1 MKRLAGIDAAFLYLE
16 TPSMHSHVV
25 ASIVLDPSTSPE
37 PFDLA
42 RMKQLL
48 DARMHLLAPFRRR
61 LAWVPFNLSH
71 PVWIEDPDFDLDDH
85 VHHTTLPAPGTVEQL
100 ATLVGEIA
108 SRPIDRS
115 RPLWELWYV
124 DGLHGDAGGHVDGD
138 LVALVTKIHH
148 SAIDG
153 VTGADLMAQLFDLD
167 AGAPVEPETPS
178 TWEPEPVPNP
188 LVLATDALA
197 HVLSNPGKLVRV
209 LARSLQSFADAFQE
223 VRTPSVDHPSP
234 ALPLTAPR
242 VRWSASITPSRDVA
256 FSRAALDDL
265 RAVKAH
271 FGVTVN
277 DVVLAA
283 CTLAIRAYLV
293 AHDDLPE
300 DPLICSVPVSVRG
313 QTDIDAS
320 NQVSAMFVRL
330 PVQLDDPGE
339 VLATIHGETK
349 AAKVMQS
356 AIGAKTL
363 QELAQFIPGAAFNQ
377 AARLYSSL
385 HLADRH
391 KPIHNV
397 IISNVP
403 GPPVPLYAAGAQ
415 VRSVV
420 PLGPLMEG
428 AGLNITVLSNMGNV
442 DFGVVG
448 CTELVPD
455 IWDLASAFPA
465 AVAALLAL
473 VDQQPS
479 VESSA

>member
-16 TPSMHSHVV
+16 TSTMHTHVV
-25 ASIVLDPSTSPE
+25 GTIVLDPSTSPE
-37 PFDLA
+37 GFGPDRVKA
-42 RMKQLL
+42 LL
-48 DARMHLLAPFRRR
+48 DARMHLLPPFRRR
-61 LAWVPFNLSH
+61 LAWVPLNLAH
-71 PVWIEDPDFDLDDH
+71 PVWVEDPDFDLDAH
-85 VHHTTLPAPGTVEQL
+85 VHVTTLPEPGGTVEL
-100 ATLVGEIA
+100 AALVGEIA
-108 SRPIDRS
+108 SRPLDRS

-124 DGLHGDAGGHVDGD
+124 DGMRQDGED

-148 SAIDG
+148 AAIDG

-167 AGAPVEPETPS
+167 PTTSIEPDEPS
-178 TWEPEPVPNP
+178 TWQPDPHPNP
-188 LVLATDALA
+188 LALATDAVAYL
-197 HVLSNPGKLVRV
+197 VTNPVK
-209 LARSLQSFADAFQE
+209 LARAVARAVQSVADAVGE
-223 VRTPSVDHPSP
+223 VRAPTTDRPSP

-242 VRWSASITPSRDVA
+242 VRWSAAITPSRAVA
-256 FSRAALDDL
+256 FSRAQLDDL

-277 DVVLAA
+277 DVVLTA
-283 CTLAIRAYLV
+283 CTLAIRRYLLD
-293 AHDDLPE
+293 HDDLPE

-313 QTDIDAS
+313 QTDIEAS

-339 VLATIHGETK
+339 VVGAIHGETR
-349 AAKVMQS
+349 AAKVMQG

-403 GPPVPLYAAGAQ
+403 GPPIPLYAAGAQ

-442 DFGVVG
+442 DFGVVA
-448 CTELVPD
+448 CPELVPD
-455 IWDLASAFPA
+455 LWDLAEAFPT
-465 AVAALLAL
+465 AVAELRSL
-473 VDQQPS
+473 VGSP
-479 VESSA
+479 A

>member
-16 TPSMHSHVV
+16 TPTMHNHVV
-25 ASIVLDPSTSPE
+25 GTIVLDPSTAPE
-37 PFDLA
+37 PFDIHRL
-42 RMKQLL
+42 KHLL

-61 LAWVPFNLSH
+61 LAWVPLNLSH

-85 VHHTTLPAPGTVEQL
+85 VHHTTLPEPGGVEAL

-108 SRPIDRS
+108 SRPVDRS

-124 DGLHGDAGGHVDGD
+124 DGLRGDAGGPAGRE

-148 SAIDG
+148 AAIDG

-167 AGAPVEPETPS
+167 AEAPLEPETPS
-178 TWEPEPVPNP
+178 TWEPDPVPNP
-188 LVLATDALA
+188 LVLATEALA
-197 HVLSNPGKLVRV
+197 YLLTNPVKLMRA
-209 LARSLQSFADAFQE
+209 LARTVQSVADAVAE
-223 VRTPSVDHPSP
+223 VRTPSSDHPSP

-242 VRWSASITPSRDVA
+242 VRWTAAITPERTVA
-256 FSRAALDDL
+256 FSRTALDDL
-265 RAVKAH
+265 RAIKSH

-283 CTLAIRAYLV
+283 CTLAIRSYLIE
-293 AHDDLPE
+293 HDDLPD

-313 QTDIDAS
+313 QTDIDAT

-330 PVQLDDPGE
+330 PVQLDDPAE
-339 VLATIHGETK
+339 VLTTIHGETK

-377 AARLYSSL
+377 AVRLYSSWN
-385 HLADRH
+385 LADRH
-391 KPIHNV
+391 KPIHNI

-455 IWDLASAFPA
+455 VWDLATAFPA
-465 AVAALLAL
+465 GVAALRAL
-473 VDQQPS
+473 VDDAA
-479 VESSA
+479 ESSA